1 MLVLSREKH
10 EAIVFSTPQG
20 EVIVEVVEVR
30 GDKVRLGIKCD
41 KDIPVHR
48 KESFD
53 AIQQEIDD
61 KDNDNECMTELTEDE
76 QHIADLLS
84 EACGGTVKT
93 TPLDGRM
100 RAGGLNRLRDERLH
114 VVGGTVH
121 LIDEVSTHP
130 PSHLELLMGAINNL
144 TDQRC
149 IDDVVVDGEGAVIT
163 TDDGVTKQNWDI
175 KPTELD
181 RGR

>member
-1 MLVLSREKH
+1 MLVLSRKKH
-10 EAIVFSTPQG
+10 EAIVLSTPKG

-48 KESFD
+48 KETFD
-53 AIQQEIDD
+53 AIQREIDD
-61 KDNDNECMTELTEDE
+61 K
-76 QHIADLLS
+76 
-84 EACGGTVKT
+84 
-93 TPLDGRM
+93 
-100 RAGGLNRLRDERLH
+100 
-114 VVGGTVH
+114 
-121 LIDEVSTHP
+121 
-130 PSHLELLMGAINNL
+130 SHLELLMGAINNL

-175 KPTELD
+175 KPTKLD
-181 RGR
+181 SNFDALGDDEDGCGPDGNYVDQ

>member
-1 MLVLSREKH
+1 MLISRKKH
-10 EAIVFSTPQG
+10 EAIVLSTPQG

-61 KDNDNECMTELTEDE
+61 KDNDNECMTE
-76 QHIADLLS
+76 
-84 EACGGTVKT
+84 
-93 TPLDGRM
+93 
-100 RAGGLNRLRDERLH
+100 RLH

-130 PSHLELLMGAINNL
+130 PPPSHLELLMGAINNL
-144 TDQRC
+144 IDQRC

-175 KPTELD
+175 KPTKLD
-181 RGR
+181 GNF

>member
-53 AIQQEIDD
+53 AIQREIDD
-61 KDNDNECMTELTEDE
+61 KFF
-76 QHIADLLS
+76 HIQR
-84 EACGGTVKT
+84 E
-93 TPLDGRM
+93 GR
-100 RAGGLNRLRDERLH
+100 
-114 VVGGTVH
+114 
-121 LIDEVSTHP
+121 
-130 PSHLELLMGAINNL
+130 SHLELLMGAINNL

-149 IDDVVVDGEGAVIT
+149 IDDVVVVANGEGAIVT
-163 TDDGVTKQNWDI
+163 TDDGVAKQNWDI
-175 KPTELD
+175 RPRCIDIKPTKSNFDALGDDED
-181 RGR
+181 GCGPDGNYVDQ

>member
-61 KDNDNECMTELTEDE
+61 KDNECMT
-76 QHIADLLS
+76 
-84 EACGGTVKT
+84 
-93 TPLDGRM
+93 
-100 RAGGLNRLRDERLH
+100 ERLH